1 MTNADIREA
10 HKLLD
15 YVSQG
20 RAVLDDEIKL
30 LRSFLPELPKRKM
43 LEEITEH
50 VYDAWTRT
58 NYNEWAGN
66 IDNPDIL
73 LEEWLVELHVQL
85 QGLQD
90 TPAAEPEN
98 VAATVHSLPAGMR
111 LADHERHG
119 RVVAAPVTDGD
130 GRRMI
135 FCLDNTSTAEAG
147 RRWVRASS
155 LTFID
160 TERAKYAHPKFLETE
175 ADYQKAP
182 EGTIVALDGSGTI
195 WLKKFGGWRNT
206 AGDHGVE
213 SACIALDSRRVLRW
227 GRGYEQ
233 L

>member
-1 MTNADIREA
+1 MTNANDARRA
-10 HKLLD
+10 HDLLD
-15 YVSQG
+15 ELDARAELSQ
-20 RAVLDDEIKL
+20 EQEKL
-30 LRSFLPELPKRKM
+30 LRSFLPELPKQKT
-43 LEEITEH
+43 LEEIIEH
-50 VYDAWTRT
+50 VYDAWMRT

-66 IDNPDIL
+66 IDNPDISI
-73 LEEWLVELHVQL
+73 EDWLAELHAQL
-85 QGLQD
+85 KGLKD

-119 RVVAAPVTDGD
+119 RVVAAPVADGD
-130 GRRMI
+130 GRHMI

-182 EGTIVALDGSGTI
+182 EGTIAALDDTGTV
-195 WLKKFGGWRNT
+195 WLKKFGAWRNT

-227 GRGYEQ
+227 GWGE
-233 L
+233 

>member
-20 RAVLDDEIKL
+20 RAVLDEELKL
-30 LRSFLPELPKRKM
+30 LRSFLPDLPKQKT

-50 VYDAWTRT
+50 VRDAWIGASG
-58 NYNEWAGN
+58 NEWAGN
-66 IDNPDIL
+66 SYNREIA
-73 LEEWLVELHVQL
+73 LEGWLGELYVQL

-160 TERAKYAHPKFLETE
+160 AEPAKSAHPEFLETE

-227 GRGYEQ
+227 GWGE
-233 L
+233 

>member
-1 MTNADIREA
+1 MSTHEHSRRAHELVDAIKDGYTPDRADV
-10 HKLLD
+10 D
-15 YVSQG
+15 F
-20 RAVLDDEIKL
+20 
-30 LRSFLPELPKRKM
+30 LRSFLPELPKQKT

-50 VYDAWTRT
+50 VRDAWIGASDNVWTG
-58 NYNEWAGN
+58 NSYNRE
-66 IDNPDIL
+66 IP
-73 LEEWLVELHVQL
+73 LESWMGELYVQL
-85 QGLQD
+85 KGLQD

-111 LADHERHG
+111 LADHELHG

-227 GRGYEQ
+227 GWGE
-233 L
+233 